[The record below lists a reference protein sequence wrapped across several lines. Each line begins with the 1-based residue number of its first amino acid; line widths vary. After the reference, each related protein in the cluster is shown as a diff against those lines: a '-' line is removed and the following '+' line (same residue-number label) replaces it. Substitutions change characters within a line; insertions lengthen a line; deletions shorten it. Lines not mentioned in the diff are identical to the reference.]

1 MKLRGSR
8 RRERDPTWEVALK
21 ILRYLHENSNA
32 ADTVEGILEWWLP
45 KQSIYEERKVVERAL
60 DEMVKRNLL
69 LTIQSSDARRHYRLN
84 TDCVQEIRRMIR
96 EVEDN

>member
-8 RRERDPTWEVALK
+8 RPEQDSTWEVALR

-45 KQSIYEERKVVERAL
+45 EQSIYEERKVVERAL
-60 DEMVKRNLL
+60 DEMVKRNLI

-84 TDCVQEIRRMIR
+84 TDCVQEIRRLIR
-96 EVEDN
+96 DVEDS